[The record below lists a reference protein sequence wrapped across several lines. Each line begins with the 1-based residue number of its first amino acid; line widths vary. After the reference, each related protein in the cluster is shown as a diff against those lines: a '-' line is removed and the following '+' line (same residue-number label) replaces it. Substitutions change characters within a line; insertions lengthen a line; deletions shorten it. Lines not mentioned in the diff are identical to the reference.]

1 MMRYLTALLLLL
13 FASSAAQAITV
24 CDAVWTDAGR
34 QRAVPVR
41 IRLPDGTGK
50 VPVVL
55 FSHGLGG
62 SLDSGTDWT
71 ESWAAA
77 GLASIT
83 MQHSGSD
90 RSILATGI
98 LSGMSPM
105 QLIARAKDVTF
116 VLDEIGRRKTEG
128 KCNLARIDM
137 SRIGMSGHSFGA
149 MTTLAAIG
157 QHYALP
163 AAQDLADARIKAAIA
178 FSPYPPMRSHDDAAA
193 FGAIRIPFM
202 TVTGTADVAQITPG
216 VTAADRERPYRAV
229 PPGDKYLLVL
239 AGANHMQFNG
249 QDRLRDGTKPDPH
262 VRALTISATTAFWRA
277 TLLGDPDAAHWMADS
292 MGLRRQ
298 LAVGDRFES
307 R

>member
-1 MMRYLTALLLLL
+1 LLLLGP
-13 FASSAAQAITV
+13 SSAQAITV
-24 CDAVWTDAGR
+24 CNAVWTDAAR

-41 IRLPDGTGK
+41 IRMPDGTGK
-50 VPVVL
+50 VPVIL

-71 ESWAAA
+71 EAWAAA

-83 MQHSGSD
+83 MQHAGSD

-98 LSGMSPM
+98 VAGMSPM
-105 QLIARAKDVTF
+105 QLIARARDVTF
-116 VLDEIGRRKTEG
+116 VLDEIGRRKAEG
-128 KCNLARIDM
+128 KCDLTRIDM
-137 SRIGMSGHSFGA
+137 TRIGMSGHSFGA

-163 AAQDLADARIKAAIA
+163 AAQGLADPRIRAAIA
-178 FSPYPPMRSHDDAAA
+178 FSPYPPLRSHDDAAA
-193 FGAIRIPFM
+193 FGNIRIPFM
-202 TVTGTADVAQITPG
+202 TVTGTADFAAITPG
-216 VTAADRERPYRAV
+216 VTPADRQRPFRAV
-229 PPGDKYLLVL
+229 PPGGKYLLVL

-249 QDRLRDGTKPDPH
+249 QDLLRDGTKPDPH

-277 TLLGDPDAAHWMADS
+277 TLLGDADAAHWMADP

-298 LAVGDRFES
+298 LAPGDSFES